1 MGPTLGIIQDVQAA
15 SEMEGQRMARL
26 GSSPPSGRLAHIL
39 PARHRQ
45 IPNSVGENWLSE
57 NPLLSPAPPGPSGE
71 RGCLPGG
78 GEAQPHVRLA
88 SSPLLLSLA
97 SLENKSSGFF
107 FFFINTFSKQL
118 LQQIAADGPAGCGRG
133 WQLPSAG
140 AWPLSSSR
148 STKISSPCSPSE
160 DAAYRGSGRPG
171 HVWLGALSAQRKPPW
186 FPFLFCLLSRANKCF

>member
-26 GSSPPSGRLAHIL
+26 GSSLPSGRLVQIL

-57 NPLLSPAPPGPSGE
+57 HPLLSPAPPGPSGE
-71 RGCLPGG
+71 RGCLPRGG
-78 GEAQPHVRLA
+78 AAQPPVHLA

-107 FFFINTFSKQL
+107 FFLNTVSKQL

-133 WQLPSAG
+133 WQLPSSG

-148 STKISSPCSPSE
+148 STKISSLCSPSE

-171 HVWLGALSAQRKPPW
+171 HVWLGALSAQRKPPR

>member
-107 FFFINTFSKQL
+107 FFFFLILFQNSCYSK
-118 LQQIAADGPAGCGRG
+118 
-133 WQLPSAG
+133 
-140 AWPLSSSR
+140 
-148 STKISSPCSPSE
+148 
-160 DAAYRGSGRPG
+160 
-171 HVWLGALSAQRKPPW
+171 
-186 FPFLFCLLSRANKCF
+186 